1 MRAVRCVEHG
11 GPELLVIDDVPAPEA
26 GPGEV
31 VVDVN
36 FAAINFPDVLLLNNE
51 YQIKVP
57 VPFIPGSEFAGIV
70 SAVGEGVTERKVG
83 DRVFWSGIVGAFT
96 EKVSG
101 PAASFT
107 PIPDGVSDQTAASFG
122 VVYFTAYHSLRSVA
136 DAQKGEWVCVL
147 GAAGGVGLASVE
159 IAQIL
164 GGRVVAAASTDE
176 KLAVCTERGAEAVI
190 NYETEDLKVRLREL
204 TDGGA
209 DVVIDPV
216 GGSYAE
222 QALRSMRWR
231 GRFVT
236 VGFASGEIP
245 RIPLNLVLLKGM
257 SVIGFEMGS
266 FFMKEPELTQ
276 RDRAEMMALLE
287 EGRIQPYTSN
297 VYPLDRAVE
306 AFHDLA
312 ERRATGK
319 VLIDPRR

>member
-1 MRAVRCVEHG
+1 MRAVRCVEYG
-11 GPELLVIDDVPAPEA
+11 GPELLVIDDVPEPEA

-57 VPFIPGSEFAGIV
+57 VPFIPGSELAGVV
-70 SAVGEGVTERKVG
+70 SAVGDGVTERKVG

-96 EKVSG
+96 EKVAG
-101 PAASFT
+101 PATSFT

-136 DAQKGEWVCVL
+136 DVQKGEWVCVL

-216 GGSYAE
+216 GGSYTE

-257 SVIGFEMGS
+257 SVVGFEMGS

-276 RDRAEMMALLE
+276 RDRAEMMTLLE

-319 VLIDPRR
+319 VLIDPRA

>member
-1 MRAVRCVEHG
+1 MRAVRCVEYG
-11 GPELLVIDDVPAPEA
+11 GPELLVIDDVPEPEA

-57 VPFIPGSEFAGIV
+57 VPFIPGSELAGVV

-96 EKVSG
+96 EKVAG

-107 PIPDGVSDQTAASFG
+107 PIPAGVSDQTAASFG

-136 DAQKGEWVCVL
+136 DVQKGEWVCVL

-176 KLAVCTERGAEAVI
+176 KLEVCKERGAEAVI

-216 GGSYAE
+216 GGRYSE

-236 VGFASGEIP
+236 VGFASGDIP

-257 SVIGFEMGS
+257 SVVGFEMGS

-276 RDRAEMMALLE
+276 RDRTEMMALLE

-312 ERRATGK
+312 HRRATGK
-319 VLIDPRR
+319 VLIDPRA

>member
-1 MRAVRCVEHG
+1 MRAVRCVEYG
-11 GPELLVIDDVPAPEA
+11 GPDLLVIEDLPAPEPDA
-26 GPGEV
+26 GEV

-36 FAAINFPDVLLLNNE
+36 LAAINFPDVLLLTND

-57 VPFIPGSEFAGIV
+57 VPFIPGSELAGVV
-70 SAVGEGVTERKVG
+70 SAVGDGVTDRKVG
-83 DRVFWSGIVGAFT
+83 DRVFWSGIVGAFA
-96 EKVSG
+96 EQVKG

-136 DAQKGEWVCVL
+136 EVQKGEWVCVL

-159 IAQIL
+159 IAQVL
-164 GGRVVAAASTDE
+164 GGRVVACASTDE
-176 KLAVCTERGAEAVI
+176 KLAICRERGAEATI
-190 NYETEDLKVRLREL
+190 NYDSEDLKTRLREV

-216 GGSYAE
+216 GGPYSE

-266 FFMKEPELTQ
+266 FFMKAPELTQ
-276 RDRAEMMALLE
+276 RDRGEMMQLLAD
-287 EGRIQPYTSN
+287 GVIKPYSSS
-297 VYPLDRAVE
+297 VHPLERAAD
-306 AFHDLA
+306 AFRELA

-319 VLIDPRR
+319 VLIDPRA